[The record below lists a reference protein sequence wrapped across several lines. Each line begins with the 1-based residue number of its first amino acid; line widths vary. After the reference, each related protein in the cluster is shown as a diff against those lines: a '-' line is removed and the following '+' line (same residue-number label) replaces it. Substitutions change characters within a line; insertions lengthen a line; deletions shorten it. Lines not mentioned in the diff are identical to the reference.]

1 MEFSATMNTTTDDG
15 NGKTVNFERPGTY
28 TRATTKATKVE
39 WYSKTQR
46 IFFQKKKQKAKKK
59 GKDWVGGS
67 LFFFFQF
74 SHVAPNVAIS
84 HKKI

>member
-1 MEFSATMNTTTDDG
+1 MEFSATMSTTTDDG
-15 NGKTVNFERPGTY
+15 NGKTANFERPGTY

-46 IFFQKKKQKAKKK
+46 IFFQKKKGKKQK

-67 LFFFFQF
+67 FFFQF
-74 SHVAPNVAIS
+74 SHVARNVATS
-84 HKKI
+84 HKRI